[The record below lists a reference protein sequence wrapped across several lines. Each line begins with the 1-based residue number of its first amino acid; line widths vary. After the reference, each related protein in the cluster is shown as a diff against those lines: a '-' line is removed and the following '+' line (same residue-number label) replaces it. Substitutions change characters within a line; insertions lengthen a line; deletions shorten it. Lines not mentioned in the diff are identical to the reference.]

1 MEIFLVQARVER
13 SEYMGSSHEFDD
25 IRLVKAVSPEEAQL
39 KYVQYW
45 DAKGASY
52 GTSYYMLKCDVVETI
67 S

>member
-25 IRLVKAVSPEEAQL
+25 IRLVKAESAEQAEHKFKA
-39 KYVQYW
+39 YW
-45 DAKGASY
+45 EGKSTSY
-52 GTSYYMLKCDVVETI
+52 GTTYYVLSCDVVETI